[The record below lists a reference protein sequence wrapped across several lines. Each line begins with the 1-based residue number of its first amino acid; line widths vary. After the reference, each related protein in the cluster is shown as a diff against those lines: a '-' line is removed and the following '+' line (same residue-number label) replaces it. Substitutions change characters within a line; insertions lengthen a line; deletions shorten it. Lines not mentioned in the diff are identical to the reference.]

1 MTMAVR
7 TKQDAA
13 RALSD
18 TGGDKS
24 FFCHDGCVSK
34 NLHQLAEC
42 LSHMTENSYNHHVT
56 ALKNDFSTWI
66 RNVFGDDKL
75 ANDLTRCANPAEAAK
90 AVRDRI
96 VWLQKKLK

>member
-1 MTMAVR
+1 MAVR

-13 RALSD
+13 RVLSD
-18 TGGDKS
+18 TSGDKS

-42 LSHMTENSYNHHVT
+42 LAHMTEDSYNHHVT
-56 ALKNDFSTWI
+56 PLKNDFSNWV
-66 RNVFGDDKL
+66 RDVFGDDKL
-75 ANDLTRCANPAEAAK
+75 ANDLTRCTNRAEATK

-96 VWLQKKLK
+96 AWLQKKLK